1 MVLPNPQVAK
11 MEQQRNTYEDILNNF
26 ESFCD
31 NFEVAAAER
40 FSGQDND
47 SRQPIDNGEVQRVTP
62 AVVREVK
69 GVGAQDI
76 PIIPTRPDTIING
89 VESSEVGEENYFV
102 GDTTI
107 DVPST
112 E

>member
-1 MVLPNPQVAK
+1 
-11 MEQQRNTYEDILNNF
+11 MERNAYEDILNNF

-47 SRQPIDNGEVQRVTP
+47 SKQPIDNGEVQRVTP

-112 E
+112 ES